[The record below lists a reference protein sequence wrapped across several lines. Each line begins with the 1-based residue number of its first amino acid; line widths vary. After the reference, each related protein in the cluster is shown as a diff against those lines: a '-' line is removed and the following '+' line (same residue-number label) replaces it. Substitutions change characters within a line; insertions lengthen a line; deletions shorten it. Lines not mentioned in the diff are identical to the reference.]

1 MQRKNALLIRDN
13 KKCFRCSKHI
23 DINHTNI
30 YMIRSLKDGGKYYLE
45 NLIPVC
51 KDCEKILS
59 KNSKK
64 MNYLDIK
71 ENLYNLV
78 KNN

>member
-1 MQRKNALLIRDN
+1 
-13 KKCFRCSKHI
+13 
-23 DINHTNI
+23 
-30 YMIRSLKDGGKYYLE
+30 MIRSLEDGGKYYLE

-64 MNYLDIK
+64 MKYLNIK
-71 ENLYNLV
+71 DDLYSLV